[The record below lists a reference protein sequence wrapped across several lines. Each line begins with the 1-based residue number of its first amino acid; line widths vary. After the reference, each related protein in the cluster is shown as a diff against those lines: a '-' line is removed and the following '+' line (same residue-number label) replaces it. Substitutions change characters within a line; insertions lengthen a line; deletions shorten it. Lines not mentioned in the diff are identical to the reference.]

1 MITRTRPMNLE
12 YINLFTLTHFILW
25 FMIGIMYPSYYKLA
39 FLLSIIWELAEEYFV
54 QTPSLYL
61 FLKKNWFV
69 PEKYWNEGI
78 GNKLIDIVTNMAAY
92 YIGSNIVKNKW
103 IFFVTGTTLWIII
116 LLFVSN
122 ER

>member
-1 MITRTRPMNLE
+1 M
-12 YINLFTLTHFILW
+12 
-25 FMIGIMYPSYYKLA
+25 
-39 FLLSIIWELAEEYFV
+39 EEYFV
-54 QTPSLYL
+54 RTPSLYS

-78 GNKLIDIVTNMAAY
+78 GNKLADIVTNMAAY
-92 YIGSNIVKNKW
+92 SIGSNLVKNKW
-103 IFFVTGTTLWIII
+103 IFFVTGATLWILI